1 MLLELLLEAGFDAVL
16 ERRNDRTGPQWAALF
31 LGVLLLLAALAVGAS
46 SGLWYGLTVAVFG
59 IALVA
64 YGF

>member
-1 MLLELLLEAGFDAVL
+1 MLVELLLEIGFDAVL

-31 LGVLLLLAALAVGAS
+31 LGVLVLLAAVAVGAA
-46 SGLWYGLTVAVFG
+46 SGLWYGLAVAVVG
-59 IALVA
+59 VALAA